1 LSAVGV
7 SSQPLT
13 VDQPSAREKSLPD
26 IDLLKNLELY
36 RTCSLWAIRI
46 KAVRGNA
53 SIGQTAVAGEVI
65 YVVYGAIAAALF
77 FDFVNG
83 FHDAANSIAT
93 VVGTRVLRPLQAV
106 SIAATANFIGPFIF
120 GTAVAATVGKGIITP
135 EFSTLYVIFA
145 GLIGAIVWDLITWWF
160 GLPSSSSHAL
170 IGGLVGSALIAGGLE
185 GIVFSGIEKV
195 LTFMVVSPA
204 IGFVIAAGFTVAIML
219 AFRRTPSAKVN
230 RAFGKLQVV
239 SSAFFSLTHGAN
251 DGQKTMGVI
260 TALLIAGGLLD
271 AKEFTVPLWVILSA
285 AAAIA
290 LGTFFGGWRIVKTM
304 AFRLTNLKPFQGFA
318 AETGGGAILTSM
330 AWLGIPVSTTHAIS
344 GAIMGTGSTKRLSAV
359 RWGLGKRIVYAW
371 IITIPASAGIAAGVL
386 LLMNAIGLR

>member
-1 LSAVGV
+1 
-7 SSQPLT
+7 
-13 VDQPSAREKSLPD
+13 
-26 IDLLKNLELY
+26 
-36 RTCSLWAIRI
+36 
-46 KAVRGNA
+46 
-53 SIGQTAVAGEVI
+53 
-65 YVVYGAIAAALF
+65 VYGAVAAALF

-106 SIAATANFIGPFIF
+106 SLAATANFVGPFVF
-120 GTAVAATVGKGIITP
+120 GTAVAATVGKGIIQP

-145 GLIGAIVWDLITWWF
+145 GLIGAIVWDLITWWL

-170 IGGLVGSALIAGGLE
+170 IGGLVGSALIAGGLPAV
-185 GIVFSGIEKV
+185 ILPGIEKV
-195 LTFMVVSPA
+195 LIFMVVSPSV
-204 IGFVIAAGFTVAIML
+204 GFVIAAAFTIVIML
-219 AFRRTPSAKVN
+219 AFRRFSATRVN
-230 RAFGKLQVV
+230 GVFGKLQIG

-271 AKEFTVPLWVILSA
+271 SGQSFVVPIWVILSA

-344 GAIMGTGSTKRLSAV
+344 GAIMGTGSTRRFSAV

-371 IITIPASAGIAAGVL
+371 IITIPASAGIAAGIL
-386 LLMNAIGLR
+386 LLMNVVGIR